1 MNDPIDDFL
10 SADLNLPPPHDLR
23 QNILLETTRALRWC
37 RWRRRL
43 VNVGAMAACFVAG
56 MSVMFFVGR
65 HSNGDIAK
73 SPPEDQAPEKIAVIA
88 KDGHHWNG
96 DPQTEPTLLDLEWRA
111 FDSREN
117 RAALYFAVGKRY
129 LEERQD
135 YEAALRCY
143 RQALDAA
150 GQEELAIRPDDNWFV
165 MALKEAR
172 QKENNDATVNP

>member
-1 MNDPIDDFL
+1 M
-10 SADLNLPPPHDLR
+10 
-23 QNILLETTRALRWC
+23 
-37 RWRRRL
+37 RRRRWQRRG
-43 VNVGAMAACFVAG
+43 VQIGALAACFLAG
-56 MSVMFFVGR
+56 MAVMGVWQGIF
-65 HSNGDIAK
+65 NK
-73 SPPEDQAPEKIAVIA
+73 PEENQRADAAPFAVSA
-88 KDGHHWNG
+88 DRENDKNQRADAV
-96 DPQTEPTLLDLEWRA
+96 PLAEPTLLDLEWRA

-117 RAALYFAVGKRY
+117 RAALYFAVAKRY